1 MLVSDDSF
9 AYHRFDTIAADHHVR
24 LEAAAVLV
32 ADSGTC
38 FILLERPDLGA
49 CVEPNARVR
58 PDRFENRK
66 MNVCTMDHRER
77 GIDMVPARQLV
88 RQRRAQF
95 GRLADLDAA
104 LPESHPIRR
113 RHCHRSEEP
122 TYELQS
128 LMRISYAVF
137 CLKQKINHRDY

>member
-1 MLVSDDSF
+1 MRISDWSSDVCSSDL
-9 AYHRFDTIAADHHVR
+9 RFDTIAADHHVR

-66 MNVCTMDHRER
+66 MNVCTMDHRVRIAEALAIGRDNIDRRNLMRESGRVSGWER
-77 GIDMVPARQLV
+77 GV
-88 RQRRAQF
+88 R
-95 GRLADLDAA
+95 
-104 LPESHPIRR
+104 E
-113 RHCHRSEEP
+113 
-122 TYELQS
+122 
-128 LMRISYAVF
+128 V
-137 CLKQKINHRDY
+137 

>member
-1 MLVSDDSF
+1 MRISDWSSDVCSSDLSDDSF

-66 MNVCTMDHRER
+66 MNVCTMDHS
-77 GIDMVPARQLV
+77 V
-88 RQRRAQF
+88 RIAEA
-95 GRLADLDAA
+95 LAIGDRK
-104 LPESHPIRR
+104 S
-113 RHCHRSEEP
+113 
-122 TYELQS
+122 
-128 LMRISYAVF
+128 VV
-137 CLKQKINHRDY
+137 

>member
-32 ADSGTC
+32 ADRGTC

-66 MNVCTMDHRER
+66 MTVCAMDHR
-77 GIDMVPARQLV
+77 V
-88 RQRRAQF
+88 RMDTEIEEATCGEKGCQYVECTVVAV
-95 GRLADLDAA
+95 A
-104 LPESHPIRR
+104 LKKKNKN
-113 RHCHRSEEP
+113 
-122 TYELQS
+122 TT
-128 LMRISYAVF
+128 
-137 CLKQKINHRDY
+137 DT